1 MYHKIYYVNIIAYY
15 TGPMEYLL
23 YKELVQKFNDSMKME
38 VVVLSAYWPMTE
50 DTNPNQRF
58 RYKTRG

>member
-38 VVVLSAYWPMTE
+38 VVVLSAY
-50 DTNPNQRF
+50 
-58 RYKTRG
+58 